1 MDARLSAPYG
11 LIDDGAFAVAGDGTI
26 AWIGPRADMP
36 PALREVALAY
46 HDLGGRLVLPGFI
59 DAHTHLVYA
68 GDRSQ
73 DFEMRLAG
81 ARYDEIA
88 RAGGGILS
96 TVRATREAQPEAL
109 ETLSERRLLALA
121 ESGVTTVE
129 IKSGYGLDLETELRM
144 LRVARALGKRHA
156 IGVRTTYLG
165 LHARPPE
172 FASADAYVDF
182 VIGDVLPAIA
192 EQRLA
197 DAVDAFCESIAFT
210 PAQTARYFDAAREL
224 GFAVRLHADQ
234 LSDGG
239 GAALA
244 ARYGALCADH
254 LEYASPQ
261 GLAAMA
267 AAGTVAVLLPG
278 ATYFLR
284 ETKVPPIEDLRRFGV
299 AFAIAT
305 DCNPGTSPLASM
317 QLALN
322 LACTLFRVTPEEAL
336 AGATRNAARAL
347 GIADKVGTLSPGRIA
362 DFAVWDVER
371 PAELTYAIG
380 SAPLYIVSRCGRI
393 LGGSR

>member
-1 MDARLSAPYG
+1 MPYG
-11 LIDDGAFAVAGDGTI
+11 LIEDGAIAVAGDGTI
-26 AWIGPRADMP
+26 AWIGPRTEMP
-36 PALREVALAY
+36 AALREVALAY

-96 TVRATREAQPEAL
+96 TVRATRGATSQEL
-109 ETLSERRLLALA
+109 ERASERRLLALA

-129 IKSGYGLDLETELRM
+129 IKSGYGLDLDTELAM
-144 LRVARALGKRHA
+144 LRVARMLGKRHA

-172 FASADAYVDF
+172 FASADEYVDF
-182 VIGDVLPAIA
+182 VVDDVLPAIA
-192 EQRLA
+192 NEQLA

-224 GFAVRLHADQ
+224 GFALRLHADQ
-234 LSDGG
+234 LSDSG

-254 LEYASPQ
+254 LEYASSQ

-267 AAGTVAVLLPG
+267 SAGTVAVLLPG
-278 ATYFLR
+278 AAYFLR
-284 ETKVPPIEDLRRFGV
+284 ETKLPPLDEMRRLGV

-305 DCNPGTSPLASM
+305 DCNPGTSPLSSM

-322 LACTLFRVTPEEAL
+322 LACTLFKVTPEEAL

-347 GIADKVGTLSPGRIA
+347 GIADRVGTLSAGRVA

-371 PAELTYAIG
+371 PAELAYAIG
-380 SAPLYIVSRCGRI
+380 ATPLYLVSRCGRI